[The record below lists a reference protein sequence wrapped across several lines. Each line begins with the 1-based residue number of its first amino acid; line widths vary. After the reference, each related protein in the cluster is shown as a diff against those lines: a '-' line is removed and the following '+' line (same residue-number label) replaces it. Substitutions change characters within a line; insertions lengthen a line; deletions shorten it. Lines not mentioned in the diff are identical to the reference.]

1 MGQVMPRRSKQVSRP
16 LWRGYLKLSLV
27 SCPIA
32 VFNAITESEDIH
44 LNFLNPETG
53 NRIRYQVVDAETEE
67 LIDRADLVRGYQF
80 QKDRYVTL
88 TDDELDE
95 LKIESSE
102 VMKVEE
108 FVPLAEIPPMYF
120 ERGYYIVPDGE
131 AGEEAYAV
139 IREAMAR
146 SGMFALT
153 RAVIARKERVIA
165 LKPSGRGIVGHA
177 LREASDIRPER
188 EFFGGIDTA
197 KPDKDA
203 LAIALQLVEQKT
215 ARFDPA
221 KFEDRYE
228 ARLRQLIDAKLEGV
242 ELEPEEIE
250 EAPKVASLMEALK
263 RSLAEGGKGARR
275 APSNNNTGDEP
286 KAATIHRLQPKR
298 KVPAKKKPAAGKK
311 PAKARRRA

>member
-1 MGQVMPRRSKQVSRP
+1 VSRP

-108 FVPLAEIPPMYF
+108 FVPFAEIPPMYF

-139 IREAMAR
+139 IREAMSR
-146 SGMFALT
+146 SGMFAIT

-188 EFFGGIDTA
+188 EFFGGIDAA

-228 ARLRQLIDAKLEGV
+228 VRLRQLIDAKLEGV

-250 EAPKVASLMEALK
+250 EAPKVTSLMEALK

-275 APSNNNTGDEP
+275 GASNDDAGDEP
-286 KAATIHRLQPKR
+286 RAATIHRLQPK
-298 KVPAKKKPAAGKK
+298 KKAPAKKKPAKS
-311 PAKARRRA
+311 RRRA

>member
-1 MGQVMPRRSKQVSRP
+1 MARRSKQASRP

-53 NRIRYQVVDAETEE
+53 NRIRYQVIDAETDE
-67 LIDRADLVRGYQF
+67 LVDRADLVRGYQF

-88 TDDELDE
+88 TEDELDE

-108 FVPLAEIPPMYF
+108 FVPLTEIPEMYF

-139 IREAMAR
+139 IREAMAK
-146 SGMFALT
+146 SGMFAIT

-165 LKPSGRGIVGHA
+165 LKASGRGIVGHA
-177 LREASDIRPER
+177 LREETDIRPEK
-188 EFFGGIDTA
+188 EFFGGIAATR
-197 KPDKDA
+197 PDKDA

-215 ARFDPA
+215 TSFAPAR
-221 KFEDRYE
+221 FEDRYE

-250 EAPKVASLMEALK
+250 EAPKVTSLMDALK
-263 RSLAEGGKGARR
+263 RSLAEGKGARR
-275 APSNNNTGDEP
+275 GPSNDNDGDD
-286 KAATIHRLQPKR
+286 R
-298 KVPAKKKPAAGKK
+298 PAKKSAMVHKLPAPKK
-311 PAKARRRA
+311 KAAAKKSTAPKKSAKSRRRA

>member
-1 MGQVMPRRSKQVSRP
+1 MARRQKQSSRP

-32 VFNAITESEDIH
+32 VFNAITESDDIH

-53 NRIRYQVVDAETEE
+53 NRIRYQVIDAETEE
-67 LIDRADLVRGYQF
+67 LVERADLVRGYQF

-88 TDDELDE
+88 TEDELDE

-108 FVPLAEIPPMYF
+108 FVGLADIPPLYF
-120 ERGYYIVPDGE
+120 DRGYYVVPDGE

-139 IREAMAR
+139 IREAMAK
-146 SGMFALT
+146 SGMFAIT
-153 RAVIARKERVIA
+153 RAVIARKERVLA
-165 LKPSGRGIVGHA
+165 LKASGRGIVGHG
-177 LREASDIRPER
+177 LREESDIRPEK
-188 EFFGGIDTA
+188 EFFGGIEAA

-203 LAIALQLVEQKT
+203 LAIALKLVEQKKT
-215 ARFDPA
+215 AFAPS

-250 EAPKVASLMEALK
+250 EAPKVASLMDALK
-263 RSLAEGGKGARR
+263 RSLAEGKGGRR
-275 APSNNNTGDEP
+275 GPSNDNARKPATVHKLRSKK
-286 KAATIHRLQPKR
+286 KAATKKAATRTRKR
-298 KVPAKKKPAAGKK
+298 A
-311 PAKARRRA
+311 

>member
-1 MGQVMPRRSKQVSRP
+1 MPRRSKQVSRP

-108 FVPLAEIPPMYF
+108 FVPFAEIPPMYF

-139 IREAMAR
+139 IREAMSR
-146 SGMFALT
+146 SGMFAIT

-188 EFFGGIDTA
+188 EFFGGIDAA

-250 EAPKVASLMEALK
+250 EAPKVTSLMEALK

-275 APSNNNTGDEP
+275 GSSNDDAGDERR
-286 KAATIHRLQPKR
+286 AATIHRLQPK
-298 KVPAKKKPAAGKK
+298 KKAPAKKKPAKS
-311 PAKARRRA
+311 RRRA

>member
-1 MGQVMPRRSKQVSRP
+1 MARRQKQSSRP

-53 NRIRYQVVDAETEE
+53 NRIRYQVIDAETEE
-67 LIDRADLVRGYQF
+67 LVDRGDLVRGYQF

-88 TDDELDE
+88 TEDELDE

-108 FVPLAEIPPMYF
+108 FVPLADIPPMYF

-139 IREAMAR
+139 IREAMAK
-146 SGMFALT
+146 SGMFAIT

-165 LKPSGRGIVGHA
+165 LKASGRGIVGHA
-177 LREASDIRPER
+177 LREASDIRPEK
-188 EFFGGIDTA
+188 EFFGGIEAA

-215 ARFDPA
+215 ATFDPA
-221 KFEDRYE
+221 RFEDRYE

-242 ELEPEEIE
+242 ELEPEAVED
-250 EAPKVASLMEALK
+250 APKVTSLMDALK
-263 RSLAEGGKGARR
+263 RSLAEGKGAKRG
-275 APSNNNTGDEP
+275 PSNDN
-286 KAATIHRLQPKR
+286 KAR
-298 KVPAKKKPAAGKK
+298 KPAAPKK
-311 PAKARRRA
+311 AAKSRRRA

>member
-1 MGQVMPRRSKQVSRP
+1 MPRRSKQASRP

-108 FVPLAEIPPMYF
+108 FVPLAEIPPIYF
-120 ERGYYIVPDGE
+120 ERGYYIAPDGE

-146 SGMFALT
+146 SGMFAIT

-165 LKPSGRGIVGHA
+165 LRPSGRGIVGHA
-177 LREASDIRPER
+177 LREASDIRPEK
-188 EFFGGIDTA
+188 EFFGGIEAA

-203 LAIALQLVEQKT
+203 LAIALQLVEHKT

-250 EAPKVASLMEALK
+250 EAPKVTSLMEALK
-263 RSLAEGGKGARR
+263 RSLAEGGKDAGRGL
-275 APSNNNTGDEP
+275 SNDNTSDVP
-286 KAATIHRLQPKR
+286 RAATIHQLQPK
-298 KVPAKKKPAAGKK
+298 KKAPAKKKPAAGKK

>member
-1 MGQVMPRRSKQVSRP
+1 MPRRSKQVSRP

-108 FVPLAEIPPMYF
+108 FVPFAEIPPMYF

-139 IREAMAR
+139 IREAMSR
-146 SGMFALT
+146 SGMFAIT

-188 EFFGGIDTA
+188 EFFGGIDAA

-250 EAPKVASLMEALK
+250 EAPKVTSLMEALK

-275 APSNNNTGDEP
+275 GASNDDAGDEP
-286 KAATIHRLQPKR
+286 RAATIHRLQPK
-298 KVPAKKKPAAGKK
+298 KKAPAKKKPAKS
-311 PAKARRRA
+311 RRRA

>member
-1 MGQVMPRRSKQVSRP
+1 MPRRSKQVSRP

-108 FVPLAEIPPMYF
+108 FVPFAEIPPMYF

-139 IREAMAR
+139 IREAMSR
-146 SGMFALT
+146 SGMFAIT

-188 EFFGGIDTA
+188 EFFGGIDAA

-228 ARLRQLIDAKLEGV
+228 VRLRQLIDAKLEGV

-250 EAPKVASLMEALK
+250 EAPKVTSLMEALK

-275 APSNNNTGDEP
+275 GASNDDAGDEP
-286 KAATIHRLQPKR
+286 RAATIHRLQPK
-298 KVPAKKKPAAGKK
+298 KKAPAKKKPAKS
-311 PAKARRRA
+311 RRRA

>member
-1 MGQVMPRRSKQVSRP
+1 MARRPKQSSRP

-53 NRIRYQVVDAETEE
+53 NRIRYQVIDAETEDLVE
-67 LIDRADLVRGYQF
+67 RSDLVRGYQF

-120 ERGYYIVPDGE
+120 ERGYYVVPDGE

-139 IREAMAR
+139 IREAMAK
-146 SGMFALT
+146 SGMFAIT
-153 RAVIARKERVIA
+153 RAVISRKERVIA
-165 LKPSGRGIVGHA
+165 LRPSGRGIVGHA
-177 LREASDIRPER
+177 LREVTDIRPEK
-188 EFFGGIDTA
+188 EFFSGIGA
-197 KPDKDA
+197 EKPDKDA
-203 LAIALQLVEQKT
+203 LAIALKLVEQKT
-215 ARFDPA
+215 TAFEPA

-250 EAPKVASLMEALK
+250 EAAPKVTSLMDALK
-263 RSLAEGGKGARR
+263 RSLADGKGSRSKSG
-275 APSNNNTGDEP
+275 PSNDNDGEP
-286 KAATIHRLQPKR
+286 APDRKPATVHKLQP
-298 KVPAKKKPAAGKK
+298 KKKPAAKKAAAKK
-311 PAKARRRA
+311 PAKSRKRA

>member
-1 MGQVMPRRSKQVSRP
+1 MPRRSKQVSRP

-67 LIDRADLVRGYQF
+67 QIDRADLVRGYQF

-88 TDDELDE
+88 TEDELDE
-95 LKIESSE
+95 LKIGSSE

-146 SGMFALT
+146 SGMFAIT

-177 LREASDIRPER
+177 LREVSDIRPEK
-188 EFFGGIDTA
+188 EFFGGIEAA

-228 ARLRQLIDAKLEGV
+228 ARLRQLIDAKLAGV

-250 EAPKVASLMEALK
+250 EAPKVTSLMEALK

-275 APSNNNTGDEP
+275 GPSNDNAGDEP
-286 KAATIHRLQPKR
+286 RAATIHRLKPK
-298 KVPAKKKPAAGKK
+298 KKAPAKKKPTKS
-311 PAKARRRA
+311 RRRA

>member
-1 MGQVMPRRSKQVSRP
+1 MARSKLPSRP

-32 VFNAITESEDIH
+32 IYNALTESEDIH

-53 NRIRYQVVDAETEE
+53 NRIRYQVIDAETEE
-67 LIDRADLVRGYQF
+67 LVERSDLVRGYQF

-88 TDDELDE
+88 TEDELDE

-108 FVPLAEIPPMYF
+108 FVPLTDIAPMYF

-131 AGEEAYAV
+131 AGADAYAV
-139 IREAMAR
+139 IREAMAK
-146 SGMFALT
+146 SGMFAIT

-165 LKPSGRGIVGHA
+165 LKPSGRGIIGHA
-177 LREASDIRPER
+177 LREASDIRPEK
-188 EFFGGIDTA
+188 EFFGGIGA
-197 KPDKDA
+197 EKPDKDA
-203 LAIALQLVEQKT
+203 LAIAMQLVEQKT
-215 ARFDPA
+215 SAFEPE

-250 EAPKVASLMEALK
+250 EAAPKVTSLMDALK
-263 RSLAEGGKGARR
+263 RSLAEGKGKRG
-275 APSNNNTGDEP
+275 PSNDNETER
-286 KAATIHRLQPKR
+286 KAATVHKL
-298 KVPAKKKPAAGKK
+298 PAKKKAAAKRKAPPKK
-311 PAKARRRA
+311 AAAKTHKRA

>member
-1 MGQVMPRRSKQVSRP
+1 MPRRSRQASRP

-27 SCPIA
+27 SCPVA

-80 QKDRYVTL
+80 QKDRYVTV

-95 LKIESSE
+95 LKIESSA

-108 FVPLAEIPPMYF
+108 FVPLAEIPPLYF
-120 ERGYYIVPDGE
+120 ERGYYIAPDGE

-146 SGMFALT
+146 SDMFAIT

-177 LREASDIRPER
+177 LREAGDIRPEE
-188 EFFGGIDTA
+188 EFFSGIDAA
-197 KPDKDA
+197 KPDKHA
-203 LAIALQLVEQKT
+203 LAIALQLVEQK
-215 ARFDPA
+215 AASFDPA

-250 EAPKVASLMEALK
+250 EAPKVTSLMEALK
-263 RSLAEGGKGARR
+263 RSLAAGKGSRR
-275 APSNNNTGDEP
+275 GPSNDNEGDASRPATVHKLEP
-286 KAATIHRLQPKR
+286 KKPSR
-298 KVPAKKKPAAGKK
+298 AKKKSAIARKK
-311 PAKARRRA
+311 PTKPRRRA

>member
-1 MGQVMPRRSKQVSRP
+1 MPRRSKQASRP

-108 FVPLAEIPPMYF
+108 FVPLAEIPPIYF
-120 ERGYYIVPDGE
+120 ERGYYIAPDGE

-146 SGMFALT
+146 SGMFAIT

-165 LKPSGRGIVGHA
+165 LRPSGRGIVGHA
-177 LREASDIRPER
+177 LREASDIRPEK
-188 EFFGGIDTA
+188 EFFGGIDAA

-250 EAPKVASLMEALK
+250 EAPKVTSLMEALK
-263 RSLAEGGKGARR
+263 RSLSEGGKGARR
-275 APSNNNTGDEP
+275 GASNDDAGDEP
-286 KAATIHRLQPKR
+286 RAATIHRLQPK
-298 KVPAKKKPAAGKK
+298 KKASAKKKPAAGKK